1 MFEKGGKTRESFLL
15 NENAARLEGKNK
27 IRSKDLKTRDSSI
40 KPHLWL
46 YTHMKKMMKGVL
58 FVMKFPPHLS
68 SRHLMIRIGQNFALG
83 TNLCMYILE
92 LCIVY
97 YL

>member
-15 NENAARLEGKNK
+15 NENATRLEKKKTKFG
-27 IRSKDLKTRDSSI
+27 SKDLTAASNLTCGYI
-40 KPHLWL
+40 PIC
-46 YTHMKKMMKGVL
+46 MKKMMKGVL
-58 FVMKFPPHLS
+58 FVMKFPPHPS
-68 SRHLMIRIGQNFALG
+68 SRHLMIRIEQNFALR